1 MDTSYQGV
9 ISWLSAPLKYQNI
22 NVLCCESSNPRSL
35 TFSKHTKMMLSFHM
49 FFTHLE
55 AVKRLLYDNYSWHF
69 QLWYCPLLSVSALC
83 CQIEFIRYFS
93 VILVTYFSMRV
104 ICVDTVSVHGYN
116 SADTFLQLIHSPGF
130 HEKLPLRWLTQGV
143 AGAVWHLPP
152 ASNTIH
158 ISLFNILRPWYLIIF
173 SYSPS
178 EREKRNAGIT
188 FVADWTGQGS
198 LAAHPPLDTLA
209 QR

>member
-1 MDTSYQGV
+1 
-9 ISWLSAPLKYQNI
+9 
-22 NVLCCESSNPRSL
+22 
-35 TFSKHTKMMLSFHM
+35 MMLSFHM
-49 FFTHLE
+49 FFTPLE

-69 QLWYCPLLSVSALC
+69 QLWYCLLLSESAFC
-83 CQIEFIRYFS
+83 CQIEFIRYFFW
-93 VILVTYFSMRV
+93 ILVTYFSVRV
-104 ICVDTVSVHGYN
+104 IGVDTVSIHGCH
-116 SADTFLQLIHSPGF
+116 SADSFSDLFTRQDSMKNHHCGGLDP
-130 HEKLPLRWLTQGV
+130 GV
-143 AGAVWHLPP
+143 AGSLWHLPP
-152 ASNTIH
+152 GSNTIH

-198 LAAHPPLDTLA
+198 LTAHQPLDTLA